1 MDGRHDPGGGAFAPR
16 EAPSEGIG
24 PLPLHRGWSLLRP
37 AVVPAGP
44 DVGGSP
50 RSSDVGVLP
59 ATAEPLPFG

>member
-1 MDGRHDPGGGAFAPR
+1 MDGHAGGGAFAPR
-16 EAPSEGIG
+16 EAPPRGTS
-24 PLPLHRGWSLLRP
+24 PLPVRTEVPLLRP

-59 ATAEPLPFG
+59 ATAEPLRFF